1 MIVLASASPRR
12 AELFH
17 SLGVPFTVFALQVDE
32 ARIAAVCTGGPAVL
46 AERLA
51 AAKAQAAADR
61 FPDAVAVGADTIVA
75 LGGEVFGKPRSEQD
89 ARRMLRALSG
99 RTHSVY
105 TGVAVRGPH
114 GAVSDCVRADVTFLP
129 LTDAQIGAYIATGEP
144 FDKAGGYGVQGPA
157 REFIRSIAGDYFC
170 IVGLPMAKT
179 AELLRAQGAL

>member
-17 SLGVPFTVFALQVDE
+17 SLGVPFTVFAPQVDE
-32 ARIAAVCTGGPAVL
+32 ARIAAACTGGL

-129 LTDAQIGAYIATGEP
+129 LTDAQIATGEP

>member
-1 MIVLASASPRR
+1 M
-12 AELFH
+12 
-17 SLGVPFTVFALQVDE
+17 
-32 ARIAAVCTGGPAVL
+32 CTGGPAVL

-51 AAKAQAAADR
+51 AAKAQAAAAR

>member
-17 SLGVPFTVFALQVDE
+17 SLGVPFTVFAPQVDE
-32 ARIAAVCTGGPAVL
+32 ARIAAVCTGG
-46 AERLA
+46 A